1 MIKFYFFI
9 QNYVFITGQGAIS
22 TKPIVAI
29 IDFDNIVY
37 STHQMEE
44 KSTLTIPK
52 ITESNIRGNF
62 ENRIQNIWQFM
73 LIMLAVFSV
82 MALTYLGKCVHR
94 QWTSRSLQVS
104 NIRTSSPNIVLNG
117 SNQTDCKYEE
127 TQNVE
132 YEEPELYLSAAPND
146 SCASGINNQRKM
158 EFGSIRPSPQLL
170 FEALNEEQ
178 KCEKIMYE
186 NQLNKGER
194 ETEDLYLSP
203 VNIIV

>member
-1 MIKFYFFI
+1 MIQFISYKIQLIKFYFFI

-22 TKPIVAI
+22 TEPIVAI

-44 KSTLTIPK
+44 KSTFTIPK

-104 NIRTSSPNIVLNG
+104 NIRTSSPN
-117 SNQTDCKYEE
+117 KHR
-127 TQNVE
+127 TQNMKNLSSIYRLHLMIAVQVVLTIKE
-132 YEEPELYLSAAPND
+132 RWSLGLSDHRRSCYLK
-146 SCASGINNQRKM
+146 R
-158 EFGSIRPSPQLL
+158 
-170 FEALNEEQ
+170 
-178 KCEKIMYE
+178 
-186 NQLNKGER
+186 
-194 ETEDLYLSP
+194 
-203 VNIIV
+203 

>member
-1 MIKFYFFI
+1 
-9 QNYVFITGQGAIS
+9 
-22 TKPIVAI
+22 
-29 IDFDNIVY
+29 
-37 STHQMEE
+37 MEE